1 LKSACAPIAENNST
15 PAASCRKLIMMLS
28 LIHVYFFLWV
38 LSAESLGVTLR
49 RHYTALTRK
58 TMGLIWLLIFIGLT
72 GYGKIVG

>member
-1 LKSACAPIAENNST
+1 
-15 PAASCRKLIMMLS
+15 MMLS